1 MIWLVEMCFFTAESG
16 LTICRLQRWLEM
28 ILARFELA
36 FKLNFEALLILLPF
50 AAAFWLIL
58 VQIVRLILR
67 LFVSKSLLI
76 LVEGLAS

>member
-1 MIWLVEMCFFTAESG
+1 MVWLVEMCFFTAELG
-16 LTICRLQRWLEM
+16 LTIFRFRQWLEM

-36 FKLNFEALLILLPF
+36 FKLNFEALLVLLPF

-58 VQIVRLILR
+58 FQIVRLILG

>member
-1 MIWLVEMCFFTAESG
+1 MVWLVEMCFFTAELG
-16 LTICRLQRWLEM
+16 LTICRFRQWLEM

-36 FKLNFEALLILLPF
+36 FKLNFEALLVLLPF

-58 VQIVRLILR
+58 FQIVRLILR

-76 LVEGLAS
+76 LVEGLAI